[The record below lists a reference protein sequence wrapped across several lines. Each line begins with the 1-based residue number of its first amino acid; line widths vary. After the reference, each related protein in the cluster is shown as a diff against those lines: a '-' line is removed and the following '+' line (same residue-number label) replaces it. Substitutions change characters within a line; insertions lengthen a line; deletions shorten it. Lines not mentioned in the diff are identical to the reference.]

1 METGQVHA
9 DSADP
14 KQQQQTQ
21 QPNLSYKALVTLK
34 QQSLKSPSGAQLQ
47 LSAGMLVSAEIHQ
60 GRRTVMEYL
69 LSPVQKVGQEA
80 ARER

>member
-1 METGQVHA
+1 MLTYRAIVRLK
-9 DSADP
+9 D
-14 KQQQQTQ
+14 T
-21 QPNLSYKALVTLK
+21 ALVD
-34 QQSLKSPSGAQLQ
+34 PRSGERRPLN
-47 LSAGMLVSAEIHQ
+47 AGMLVTAEIHQ